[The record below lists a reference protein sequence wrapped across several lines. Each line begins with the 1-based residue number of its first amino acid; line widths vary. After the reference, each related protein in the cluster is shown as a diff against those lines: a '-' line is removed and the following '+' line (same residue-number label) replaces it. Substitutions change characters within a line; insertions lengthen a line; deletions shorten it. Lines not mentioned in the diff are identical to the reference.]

1 VAQIE
6 ERARACLVVLGEK
19 IMKLN
24 LTSRYI
30 AAGVLTALTALPVL
44 NASAE
49 DKMSGGKMS
58 GGSMMSSGKMA
69 GKPMAM
75 SASDKMMMNKMM
87 AKMTASEKKTMMGM
101 SAAEKQVCMKMC
113 RMSGAMMHQ
122 SMMNGKMKGKM

>member
-1 VAQIE
+1 M
-6 ERARACLVVLGEK
+6 K
-19 IMKLN
+19 IKT
-24 LTSRYI
+24 TSRYI

-44 NASAE
+44 TTAFAQ

-69 GKPMAM
+69 PRPMAM
-75 SASDKMMMNKMM
+75 TASEKMMMNQMM
-87 AKMTASEKKTMMGM
+87 AKMTASEKKTMMSM
-101 SAAEKQVCMKMC
+101 SAAEKAVCMKMC